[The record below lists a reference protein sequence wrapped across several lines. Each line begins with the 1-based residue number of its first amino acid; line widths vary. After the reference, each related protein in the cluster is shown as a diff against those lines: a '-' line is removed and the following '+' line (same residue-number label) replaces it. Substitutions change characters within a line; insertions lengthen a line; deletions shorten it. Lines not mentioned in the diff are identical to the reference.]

1 MCIRDSPN
9 AKCGDLSIA
18 YQQVIEIC
26 KCLTRKA
33 RILVLDEPTAVLT
46 FKEIRKLFD
55 VLNRLRADGVSIIY
69 ISHRLEE
76 IFELSDNITVLKDG
90 HYVTTVPLS
99 LIHI

>member
-1 MCIRDSPN
+1 MAENIFIDKLSGGRGYINWKKLRADTRKQLDDLGFGDIDPN

-46 FKEIRKLFD
+46 
-55 VLNRLRADGVSIIY
+55 
-69 ISHRLEE
+69 
-76 IFELSDNITVLKDG
+76 
-90 HYVTTVPLS
+90 LS